1 MSCVKGKFSPRS
13 HHNNNLAWLFLPDVL
28 WKRSLIFGNV
38 SRFHFKAI
46 NSSDSCT
53 FPHFCIKNP
62 RSLFVLFCCSF
73 VSLSPIDRDGIF
85 FLVFFS
91 QYIPFSCVPV
101 WHPEI
106 LSSYFFCR
114 PFLSSSKRRRR
125 KKKKKYF
132 EQLQFT
138 YI

>member
-73 VSLSPIDRDGIF
+73 VSLSPIDWDGIF
-85 FLVFFS
+85 FSCFLFS
-91 QYIPFSCVPV
+91 VHSIFMRSGVASGNFV
-101 WHPEI
+101 VI
-106 LSSYFFCR
+106 LL
-114 PFLSSSKRRRR
+114 LSFILKQFEA
-125 KKKKKYF
+125 KKKEKERKI
-132 EQLQFT
+132 L
-138 YI
+138 